1 MARIPYL
8 PEDLSEPNDVVAAI
22 RARRG
27 GPLLH
32 LDRMLLH
39 SPPLARGWNVFLGAV
54 RTELSLDARLRELAM
69 CTVAV
74 LNGADYEFAQHAPLL
89 AQAGASAAQVNALH
103 SLDLAMRD
111 EALFTPTERAA
122 LAVIIAMTREV
133 QVDDQTMEA
142 LRAHLSD
149 REVVELC
156 AVTAA
161 YNMVSRFLVATG
173 IHAQELAPLSPA
185 KSEGWLE
192 AGNSP

>member
-8 PEDLSEPNDVVAAI
+8 PEDLSEPADVVAAI

-27 GPLLH
+27 GSLLH

-54 RTELSLDARLRELAM
+54 RTELSLNARLRELAM

-89 AQAGASAAQVNALH
+89 AEAGASAAQVNALH
-103 SLDLAMRD
+103 APHLAAMD
-111 EALFTPTERAA
+111 EALFPPGERAA

-133 QVDDQTMEA
+133 KVDDRTMEE
-142 LRAHLSD
+142 LRAHLSN

-173 IHAQELAPLSPA
+173 IHARELEPGAPATSQ
-185 KSEGWLE
+185 G
-192 AGNSP
+192 

>member
-8 PEDLSEPNDVVAAI
+8 PEDLKEPADLVAAI
-22 RARRG
+22 RERRG
-27 GPLLH
+27 GALLH

-54 RTELSLDARLRELAM
+54 RTELSLDAKLRELAM

-89 AQAGASAAQVNALH
+89 AEAGASAAQIAALQRP
-103 SLDLAMRD
+103 DQAVGD
-111 EALFTPTERAA
+111 ATLFAAPERAA
-122 LAVIIAMTREV
+122 LALILAMTREV
-133 QVDDQTMEA
+133 KVADQVMED

-156 AVTAA
+156 AVTAV

-173 IHAQELAPLSPA
+173 IHAKELSPDGERSA
-185 KSEGWLE
+185 
-192 AGNSP
+192 